1 MASLSTQ
8 DHEGLEHPGRID
20 DQALK
25 HPGRIDDQVVP
36 KVEGDVL
43 GKPFATVKVQFPP
56 ATYNGAIT
64 RGATVDPEKAST
76 EVSSESNMSLS
87 TLEKAEPWDGYED
100 DTLPPKKQARI
111 IRNLR
116 HQIFSLYRR
125 LFGIVFIVNMSIFI
139 AYLCQGGTTAQHLGL
154 VVIANISSSIF
165 MRQDYVI
172 NAFFAVFCAVPLS
185 YVFKVTHSYV
195 YSCARADGPYGF
207 VKYVHVFIILEG
219 VSQLSLRPL

>member
-8 DHEGLEHPGRID
+8 DHGASEH
-20 DQALK
+20 L
-25 HPGRIDDQVVP
+25 GRIDDQVVP
-36 KVEGDVL
+36 KIEDDVP
-43 GKPFATVKVQFPP
+43 GKLFADVKLEFPP
-56 ATYNGAIT
+56 AIYNGAIT
-64 RGATVDPEKAST
+64 RGATVDPEKVPT

-87 TLEKAEPWDGYED
+87 TLEKAEPWDGYEN
-100 DTLPPKKQARI
+100 DTLPSKKQARYL
-111 IRNLR
+111 RNLR

-125 LFGIVFIVNMSIFI
+125 LFSIVFIVNMSIFI
-139 AYLCQGGTTAQHLGL
+139 AVLCQGGATAQHLGL
-154 VVIANISSSIF
+154 IVIANISSSIF

-185 YVFKVTHSYV
+185 YVFKFTHSYV

-219 VSQLSLRPL
+219 VSQLLPHYELHY